1 MAVAGQCGVIMRV
14 MIPGRIPFPLTSGS
28 TSGFVRL
35 IVEIIYL
42 LKFKKDL
49 HLVRF
54 ILAL

>member
-14 MIPGRIPFPLTSGS
+14 MIPGIIPFPLTSGS

-42 LKFKKDL
+42 VKFKKDL
-49 HLVRF
+49 LGKVHF
-54 ILAL
+54 ST